1 MSGPRPDKIDTG
13 EIKRSVTI
21 AGHRT
26 SISLERPFWDVL
38 KELACTEKTSVNEL
52 VRRIDT
58 RRDGQGSLSSAIRLY
73 VLNALREKT
82 GKVCDKGE

>member
-1 MSGPRPDKIDTG
+1 MSGEKSTG

-26 SISLERPFWDVL
+26 SISLERPFWDTL

-58 RRDGQGSLSSAIRLY
+58 AREGEGSLSSAIRVYILET
-73 VLNALREKT
+73 VKKRGAPA
-82 GKVCDKGE
+82 CDTKS